1 MAAGSIPVD
10 GANFMC
16 YHACMTR
23 VEALQILQVT
33 EAQMTVGDNWREIV
47 DPNFYERAGWP
58 QNWVASITKNH
69 KPNNENV
76 AGVWHPDFLKAL
88 CSSLEIS
95 EKEYAEIPGVA
106 AQCRKMAVLIWLEIR
121 EGEGN
126 EKN

>member
-1 MAAGSIPVD
+1 
-10 GANFMC
+10 
-16 YHACMTR
+16 
-23 VEALQILQVT
+23 
-33 EAQMTVGDNWREIV
+33 MTVGDNWREIV

-69 KPNNENV
+69 KTNNENV
-76 AGVWHPDFLKAL
+76 DGVWHPDFLEAL
-88 CSSLEIS
+88 CFSLGIS
-95 EKEYAEIPGVA
+95 EKEYVEIPGVA